1 MAAGVG
7 RDVSVRR
14 WIRRAQ
20 ERLLL
25 GAAGLLV
32 VAATVPPLLSVLA
45 NARAVAGDLSGPHA
59 DLTLLVNLSAPFGLL
74 ASSVALASA
83 VVALSVVL
91 GVPLGFLFARAR
103 VAGRRIALLLHGFP
117 IFVPPFLL
125 ALGWFHLL
133 GRDGLVGTEWTSKVL
148 FGPIGL
154 VVVLSLAF
162 APLVTCL
169 VALGL
174 ASIDPSLEEAARTA
188 ARPWRVA
195 TRILLPLV
203 APAIGLG
210 AVIVF
215 ALAFSELGVAMFLRV
230 RAYPAAVFA
239 RLGGVDYEPR
249 EAVALAVPLVIVA
262 GAVLLAERL
271 LASRSSFGV
280 LGLRLRER
288 QATWP
293 ERGRVAASLA
303 CWSAAAL
310 SLAPLLALA
319 LRSGMSGAVAASE
332 WIGRSLGTSLLTA
345 SAAATIVAGVA
356 LPLGWGLARGRPIA
370 RAVDAVGV
378 LGFVTPAAML
388 GVGLI
393 AVWNRHSSQLVYA
406 TPAILVV
413 GYLARYA
420 VIGVRTA
427 AIAVAQSAVTIEEA
441 AAAFGARFGRRLLR
455 IVLPVHARG
464 IAAAWLFALVFCLRD
479 LETAVL
485 YYPPGRETLPVRIF
499 TLEANGPPEVVA
511 GLAVWH
517 VLLTAVLVS
526 AGLFVLVGWRSR
538 RGR

>member
-1 MAAGVG
+1 MSVG
-7 RDVSVRR
+7 R
-14 WIRRAQ
+14 WIRREQ

-25 GAAGLLV
+25 GAAGLVV

-45 NARAVAGDLSGPHA
+45 SARAAGGDLSGPHPE
-59 DLTLLVNLSAPFGLL
+59 LSLLVNLSASLGLL
-74 ASSVALASA
+74 ARSIALAAA
-83 VVALSVVL
+83 VAALSVAL

-103 VAGRRIALLLHGFP
+103 VAGRRIGLLLHGFP

-125 ALGWFHLL
+125 ALGWFHLF
-133 GRDGLVGTEWTSKVL
+133 GRDGLIGAEWTSKLL

-154 VVVLSLAF
+154 VVVLSLGF
-162 APLVTCL
+162 APVVTFL

-188 ARPWRVA
+188 ASPWRVA

-210 AVIVF
+210 AVVVF
-215 ALAFSELGVAMFLRV
+215 ALAFSELGVPMFLRV

-249 EAVALAVPLVIVA
+249 EAVALAVPLVLVA

-271 LASRSSFGV
+271 LASRGSFGV
-280 LGLRLRER
+280 LGLRIRDR
-288 QATWP
+288 RVISSD
-293 ERGRVAASLA
+293 RGRAAASLA

-319 LRSGMSGAVAASE
+319 LRSGVSGAVAASE

-345 SAAATIVAGVA
+345 FAAATIVAVVS
-356 LPLGWGLARGRPIA
+356 LPLGWGLARAQPIA
-370 RAVDAVGV
+370 RGIDAVAV
-378 LGFVTPAAML
+378 LGFVTPAALL

-393 AVWNRHSSQLVYA
+393 ATWNRPWGQVVYT

-420 VIGVRTA
+420 IIGVRA
-427 AIAVAQSAVTIEEA
+427 AAVAVAQSSATLEES

-455 IVLPVHARG
+455 IVLPLHARG

-485 YYPPGRETLPVRIF
+485 FYPPGRETLPVRIF
-499 TLEANGPPEVVA
+499 TLEANGPPAVVA
-511 GLAVWH
+511 GLAMWH
-517 VLLTAVLVS
+517 VLVTAAVV
-526 AGLFVLVGWRSR
+526 AVGAFVLLGWRSR
-538 RGR
+538 RVR